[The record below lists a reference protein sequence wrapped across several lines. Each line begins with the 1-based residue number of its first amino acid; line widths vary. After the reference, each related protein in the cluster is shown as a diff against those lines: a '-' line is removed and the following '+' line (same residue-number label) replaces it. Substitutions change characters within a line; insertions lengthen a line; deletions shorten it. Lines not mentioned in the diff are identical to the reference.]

1 MTADAAERMKPR
13 STHMSLQAINLVAVD
28 TDPAFL
34 ARLEA
39 MLAPASEIT
48 VLKAESGQALR
59 DLLNTRW
66 IDCVLLDYQLGPE
79 TALTLIERFKGEA
92 VELPPVILVTG
103 AGSEEIAVKA
113 FRAGIAD
120 YVTKQTLDGAELVRV
135 VRAVVAAKDGDVNGI
150 DAAAPPVPHR
160 DAVAGFASRLQVE
173 DCLRRLE
180 TAGNGQPY
188 AIIALRPRVFDDLLH
203 TGDTPLGN
211 DIIAEF
217 GRRVT
222 DATRLRD
229 VRGCWDDSTFVCVLE
244 QDATRA
250 SIQQLCAGL
259 AVRLKFPFQ
268 SKAWSFAVEAEI
280 GSATFAAGDG
290 TAIAALGLAVDA
302 IGRAAGTASSGLS
315 ASAAESS
322 TTPVSDPMPAPPA
335 DLPPFSSG
343 QVPAGVAE
351 RVTERRMA
359 SRHRVLKRGRIGINN
374 LHSTIDCTV
383 RNLSEQG
390 ALLRIEGFF
399 AAPRRFHLSIG
410 DDFKRD
416 VWLRWQNGSEAGVS
430 FTPIEEPSPQA

>member
-1 MTADAAERMKPR
+1 MIDRLRAWMQAALGRL
-13 STHMSLQAINLVAVD
+13 TH
-28 TDPAFL
+28 
-34 ARLEA
+34 
-39 MLAPASEIT
+39 
-48 VLKAESGQALR
+48 
-59 DLLNTRW
+59 
-66 IDCVLLDYQLGPE
+66 
-79 TALTLIERFKGEA
+79 
-92 VELPPVILVTG
+92 
-103 AGSEEIAVKA
+103 
-113 FRAGIAD
+113 
-120 YVTKQTLDGAELVRV
+120 QTLTGRDWLIV
-135 VRAVVAAKDGDVNGI
+135 VVATVIALLLSAALIWRQDILQSTLDPKEPFQTYHPPNAPDYAKPSAWALLPRR
-150 DAAAPPVPHR
+150 DAAATPAPHR
-160 DAVAGFASRLQVE
+160 DAIAGFASRLQVE

-259 AVRLKFPFQ
+259 AERLKFPFQ

-322 TTPVSDPMPAPPA
+322 TTPVSDPMPASPA
-335 DLPPFSSG
+335 NLPPFSSG
-343 QVPAGVAE
+343 QVPAGLAE

-430 FTPIEEPSPQA
+430 FTPIEEPSAQA